1 MKKLITAFFTA
12 IFTLTIACGCSD
24 KATEAANRLAEAQ
37 DAIAVNDV
45 DAAIHILHNLNDLKD
60 EKGLTVSQLGR
71 MSILYMQLTD
81 RTDDSDNVDYAV
93 NCYREAF
100 ALNPDSARAFYSSLP
115 REDDKYVIMLAGIS
129 GNIDNPPSLEDA
141 EEPDSIP
148 ADSFPVVF

>member
-100 ALNPDSARAFYSSLP
+100 ALDPDSARAFSS
-115 REDDKYVIMLAGIS
+115 RKHFS
-129 GNIDNPPSLEDA
+129 
-141 EEPDSIP
+141 
-148 ADSFPVVF
+148 